1 VNERRT
7 GTTFASRRR
16 RVVAG
21 VSILIV
27 AVTLAGGCVVE
38 RTPVSG
44 TPVKRGGTAKAEAAR
59 PTGDPQRT
67 SKGES
72 KGDSG
77 GKAPAKLPEG
87 PIARP
92 EPGRRVATDISVEVQ
107 PRGSVRYDGQAL
119 PVASPD
125 GRWLAVQEG
134 EPPTWETILAQPNA
148 MPAAETRVVVYDLN
162 ASSATK
168 VTLAE
173 PLQAGFILGRGAD
186 DEGFLV
192 EAARIDGTRWI
203 GKASWLTGRVRWL
216 ASGDAVN
223 AFGFLTPRGE
233 LLYSRR
239 VLHETDFELVVRA
252 PDGHESAKRALD
264 GSYTHPLSAAG
275 EDSIFV
281 FRHSRS
287 GTDLETIGIDRR
299 DEGKPRLGQT
309 RQQWRILSAADP
321 VVAHQMAGTFSGGAA
336 GDVVAMFDP
345 RKNRAA
351 RFDPSTG
358 AVEGLISR
366 SIGAAA
372 SSGTWM
378 TPGYFCTTPGGLV
391 FIAQPSDGWPVSW
404 PDDGPVARVLASPYV
419 ARPLRPTEK
428 GVPMYLLVGPVKGDE
443 RRLEI
448 TRMAV
453 TPPPQ
458 GR

>member
-1 VNERRT
+1 MSPKAGMSR
-7 GTTFASRRR
+7 ASRRPGLVGR
-16 RVVAG
+16 VASMVVVAA
-21 VSILIV
+21 L
-27 AVTLAGGCVVE
+27 LGGCVVE

-44 TPVKRGGTAKAEAAR
+44 TPIKRSGAAPSKTESPRPRSDAPTKAA
-59 PTGDPQRT
+59 T
-67 SKGES
+67 
-72 KGDSG
+72 
-77 GKAPAKLPEG
+77 KLPEG
-87 PIARP
+87 PVARP

-119 PVASPD
+119 PLASPD

-134 EPPTWETILAQPNA
+134 EPPTWETILAQGDA
-148 MPAAETRVVVYDLN
+148 RPAAETRLAVYDLA
-162 ASSATK
+162 ASAPVK
-168 VTLAE
+168 APLAE
-173 PLQAGFILGRGAD
+173 PLQAGLMLGRGAD

-192 EAARIDGTRWI
+192 ESVRPDGARWI

-233 LLYSRR
+233 LLFSRR
-239 VLHETDFELVVRA
+239 APHETDFELVVRA
-252 PDGHESAKRALD
+252 PDGHESVKRAVD
-264 GSYTHPLSAAG
+264 GSYTHPLAAAG
-275 EDSIFV
+275 DEAIFA

-287 GTDLETIGIDRR
+287 GTDLEAIAIDRR

-321 VVAHQMAGTFSGGAA
+321 VVAHQMAGTFSGSSG
-336 GDVVAMFDP
+336 GDIVVMFDP

-358 AVEGLISR
+358 AVEGLIAR

-372 SSGTWM
+372 SSGAWM

-391 FIAQPSDGWPVSW
+391 FIAQPADGWPVSW

-419 ARPLRPTEK
+419 ARPLQPTDK
-428 GVPMYLLVGPVKGDE
+428 GVPMYLLVGPVKGDD

-453 TPPPQ
+453 TPPP